1 LEVGKKFEVRR
12 SINRSAST
20 LPTRASFNEAVL
32 VAKVAKTFG
41 LFSSKNETLGE
52 FRYDI

>member
-1 LEVGKKFEVRR
+1 LPAQFARR
-12 SINRSAST
+12 FSLVA
-20 LPTRASFNEAVL
+20 AFSFNEAVL

-52 FRYDI
+52 FRYGI